1 MPRVNWRNSTENGEK
16 ILVSSA
22 NQDVDGNPCH
32 FQVVEMFIERIFCH
46 GTFCY
51 VSWHQNY
58 LFSTST
64 RLCTHW
70 RDAPIYDKKNV
81 INSAGSSS
89 FVTIHKLSFQLD
101 PTTRLFLTFMAM
113 IVNERKNS
121 LKIKIHLI
129 KSKMMRKV
137 SSEFPS
143 DEKLVQGNSLGG
155 LKFTIN

>member
-1 MPRVNWRNSTENGEK
+1 MEPSVTSHGIK
-16 ILVSSA
+16 I
-22 NQDVDGNPCH
+22 
-32 FQVVEMFIERIFCH
+32 
-46 GTFCY
+46 
-51 VSWHQNY
+51 
-58 LFSTST
+58 
-64 RLCTHW
+64 
-70 RDAPIYDKKNV
+70 IY
-81 INSAGSSS
+81 
-89 FVTIHKLSFQLD
+89 FQLQPD
-101 PTTRLFLTFMAM
+101 CEHIEEMPQFTIKKCYQRRGIVIACDNTQLDSTTRLFLTFMAM